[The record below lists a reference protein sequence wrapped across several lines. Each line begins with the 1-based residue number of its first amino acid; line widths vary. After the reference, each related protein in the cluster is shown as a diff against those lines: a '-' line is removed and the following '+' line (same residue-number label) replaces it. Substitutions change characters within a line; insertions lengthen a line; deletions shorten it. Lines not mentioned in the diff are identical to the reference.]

1 MQADTITGLAIAA
14 GIIMAGLTWF
24 GWELLE
30 NVAWARNERH
40 QRVKQQLAAQA
51 LAEKQRKADQ
61 AKEGGEGKNK

>member
-24 GWELLE
+24 SWELLE
-30 NVAWARNERH
+30 NVAWARNERREH
-40 QRVKQQLAAQA
+40 ARQQAAAEA

-61 AKEGGEGKNK
+61 AKEGGEGKDK